1 MERRMKWTLRWM
13 VIALSLFVVRHPP
26 LSLYV
31 NRIVMNKT
39 LLALA
44 ITTSLSAWPSAAVIA
59 KTEAKKPSQDE
70 IDRQLFYR
78 QALADLD
85 NKKESLPI
93 DQALAKLIPD
103 PYIIYV
109 DKSVPSTLQLSF
121 VDPGKN
127 GDWLDSLEKA
137 LAVTGLMVQPD
148 WNRNTLRIVSSKSQ
162 ARILPGQEQASAL
175 ASPVMPV
182 FRGRFESAGI
192 DNSKSKNSALVEDVS
207 IKTPARDEAPVAGRR
222 IMLVGYS
229 AVAEEK
235 TRIRLSNTYAHRLR
249 ARLMEIG
256 FPAHLVVVH
265 ERKEYK
271 EKSERPQVQVVV
283 EQLSGAAPTASATLR
298 KKTGSARLSRHL
310 QIILDPQQEV

>member
-1 MERRMKWTLRWM
+1 
-13 VIALSLFVVRHPP
+13 
-26 LSLYV
+26 
-31 NRIVMNKT
+31 MNKT

-85 NKKESLPI
+85 NKKELLPI

-137 LAVTGLMVQPD
+137 LAVSGLIVQPD

-162 ARILPGQEQASAL
+162 DRTPSGQGPSSVSS
-175 ASPVMPV
+175 SPVMPV
-182 FRGRFESAGI
+182 FRGRFESAGT
-192 DNSKSKNSALVEDVS
+192 DNSKSRNPALVEEVS
-207 IKTPARDEAPVAGRR
+207 VKTPARDEAPAAGPELRVIRSSHLAGRLPVSSDMWELMQAAVAGRR

-229 AVAEEK
+229 AVTEEK

>member
-1 MERRMKWTLRWM
+1 
-13 VIALSLFVVRHPP
+13 
-26 LSLYV
+26 
-31 NRIVMNKT
+31 MNKT

-162 ARILPGQEQASAL
+162 ARILPGQEQSSAL

-207 IKTPARDEAPVAGRR
+207 IKTPTRDEAPVPELRVIRSSHLAGRLPISSDMWELMQAAVAGRR

>member
-1 MERRMKWTLRWM
+1 
-13 VIALSLFVVRHPP
+13 
-26 LSLYV
+26 
-31 NRIVMNKT
+31 MNKT

-162 ARILPGQEQASAL
+162 GRTLPGQGQSSAS

-192 DNSKSKNSALVEDVS
+192 DNSKSKNPALVEDVS
-207 IKTPARDEAPVAGRR
+207 IKTPARDEAPVPELRVIRSSHLAGRLPISSDMWELMQAAVAGRR